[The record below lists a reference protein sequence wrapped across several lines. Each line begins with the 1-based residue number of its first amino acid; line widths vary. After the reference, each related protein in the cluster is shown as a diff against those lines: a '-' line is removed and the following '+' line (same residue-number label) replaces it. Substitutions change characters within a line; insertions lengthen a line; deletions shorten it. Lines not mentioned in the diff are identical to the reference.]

1 MYIRL
6 VRASCGALA
15 KIGAETW
22 QAAAQCAEASLEPP
36 FRNEQLASSPLM
48 HRTNIYLTERQQK
61 RLSAEAKRL
70 GISLAELIRR
80 ILDQHLS
87 QSVLTKLGF

>member
-1 MYIRL
+1 M
-6 VRASCGALA
+6 
-15 KIGAETW
+15 
-22 QAAAQCAEASLEPP
+22 Q
-36 FRNEQLASSPLM
+36 
-48 HRTNIYLTERQQK
+48 RTNIYLTERQQK

-87 QSVLTKLGF
+87 QSVQTKPGF